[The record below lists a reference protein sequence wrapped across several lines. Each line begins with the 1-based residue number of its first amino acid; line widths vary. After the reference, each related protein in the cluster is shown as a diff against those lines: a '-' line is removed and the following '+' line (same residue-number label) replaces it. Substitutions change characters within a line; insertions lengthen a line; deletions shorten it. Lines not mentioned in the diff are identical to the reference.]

1 VRKVARLL
9 ARPLGSAAGSL
20 MRRVLLLF
28 SSVGRGNGLFRVHFS
43 CTEKG
48 EVRSGLEK
56 SLRKNRKK
64 THTPLK
70 FIENSSGVCNKGL
83 MRAHPCA
90 KIKANPLRGGGAKPR
105 ASYVWEIAGL
115 PSRKGGEVARPR
127 LVLKIGTYVAY
138 GDHLRQLGV
147 ADDELQVEE
156 G

>member
-1 VRKVARLL
+1 
-9 ARPLGSAAGSL
+9 
-20 MRRVLLLF
+20 MRRVLPLF

-70 FIENSSGVCNKGL
+70 FIGNSSGFGNNGL
-83 MRAHPCA
+83 TRAHPCA
-90 KIKANPLRGGGAKPR
+90 TIKANPLRGGGAKPR
-105 ASYVWEIAGL
+105 ASSYVWEVAGL